1 MNDLRSQYSSLG
13 FNPGYYDLLVMDR
26 NVSLEPD
33 YYFNFNNLDYNKIL
47 NVENLEF
54 SFSQEA
60 TNFTRLAGEG
70 ADPNNFGL
78 GKADFSASFNM
89 LLKVPSTGYVDFGF
103 ANIWDCATL
112 AYKGTG
118 NSATGRLINNNNPV
132 GVGTTFIHVDN
143 IADFAALPTPFS
155 LQFKKFSGTAST
167 ETKTVTSIDKANRRL
182 YFSSGT
188 AYTHVLSNTF
198 VWAKPTNPGT
208 NREPT
213 FSLVSLFQGLMSGC
227 LVNKLTLDIKPGEDI
242 DVNVEL
248 KFTNVDRKYQID
260 AFDNFETL
268 DANISKY
275 KVQRAA
281 NGSEVRINNT
291 SFTAGGF
298 GLTNAY
304 GHPFFQGFVGLGM
317 TSFLVKEMT
326 ITIDNQLEPVYGLH
340 SISDDVHIRRREN
353 LKPYA
358 LVSNG
363 RKIEGVIKYLSPI
376 APWTLAEKL
385 SGPSSINNG
394 GIEVDVGTFKISFT
408 EVVWSGSKA
417 SSPLSDN
424 QTKEIKFSVAT
435 EKLETNP
442 VLNFSSSF

>member
-1 MNDLRSQYSSLG
+1 MNDLRSQFSSLG
-13 FNPGYYDLLVMDR
+13 FNPGYYDLLIMDR
-26 NVSLEPD
+26 NLSLEPD
-33 YYFNFNNLDYNKIL
+33 FNFNFSTLDYNKIL

-54 SFSQEA
+54 TFAQDA
-60 TNFTRLAGEG
+60 TNFSRLAGEG

-103 ANIWDCATL
+103 ANLWDCATL

-118 NSATGRLINNNNPV
+118 NSASGRILNNNNPV
-132 GVGTTFIHVDN
+132 GVGTTFINVDN
-143 IADFAALPTPFS
+143 IADFIGIPTPFT
-155 LQFKKFSGTAST
+155 LAFKKLSGTGST
-167 ETKTVTSIDKANRRL
+167 ENKTVTNVDKANRRL
-182 YFSSGT
+182 FFSSGT
-188 AYTHVLSNTF
+188 AYSHVPNETF
-198 VWAKPTNPGT
+198 VWAKPTNPAT

-213 FSLVSLFQGLMSGC
+213 FSLVSLFQGLLSGC
-227 LVNKLTLDIKPGEDI
+227 LVNKLVIDIKPGEDVDI
-242 DVNVEL
+242 NVDL
-248 KFTNVDRKYQID
+248 KFTNVDRQYQID
-260 AFDNFETL
+260 VYENFSSLTS
-268 DANISKY
+268 NISKY
-275 KVQRAA
+275 KVQRAT

-291 SFTAGGF
+291 SYTAGGF
-298 GLTNAY
+298 GLTNAF
-304 GHPFFQGFVGLGM
+304 GHPFFQGFIGLGV
-317 TSFLVKEMT
+317 TSFLVKEFT

-340 SISDDVHIRRREN
+340 SISNDVHIRRREN

-394 GIEVDVGTFKISFT
+394 GIEVDFGSFKISFP
-408 EVVWSGSKA
+408 EVVWSGSRS

-435 EKLETNP
+435 EKLENNP

>member
-1 MNDLRSQYSSLG
+1 MNDLRSQFSSLG
-13 FNPGYYDLLVMDR
+13 FNPGYYDLLIMDR
-26 NVSLEPD
+26 NVSIEPD
-33 YYFNFNNLDYNKIL
+33 FTFNFSSLDYNKIL

-54 SFSQEA
+54 TFAQDA
-60 TNFTRLAGEG
+60 TNFARLAGEG

-103 ANIWDCATL
+103 ANLWDCATL

-118 NSATGRLINNNNPV
+118 NSASGRILNNNNPV
-132 GVGTTFIHVDN
+132 GIGTTFIQVDN
-143 IADFAALPTPFS
+143 ISDFIGIPTPFTLS
-155 LQFKKFSGTAST
+155 FKKFSGTGST
-167 ETKTVTSIDKANRRL
+167 ENKTVTIVDKLNRRL
-182 YFSSGT
+182 FFSSGT
-188 AYTHVLSNTF
+188 AYSHVPNETF

-213 FSLVSLFQGLMSGC
+213 FSLISLFQGLLSGC
-227 LVNKLTLDIKPGEDI
+227 LVNKLVIDIKPGEDVDI
-242 DVNVEL
+242 NVEL
-248 KFTNVDRKYQID
+248 KFTNVNRQYQINTLQN
-260 AFDNFETL
+260 FDTL
-268 DANISKY
+268 TSNISKY
-275 KVQRAA
+275 KVQRAT

-291 SFTAGGF
+291 SYTAGGF

-304 GHPFFQGFVGLGM
+304 DHPFFQGFVGLGL
-317 TSFLVKEMT
+317 TSFLVKEFT

-340 SISDDVHIRRREN
+340 SISSDVHIRRREN

-358 LVSNG
+358 LISNG
-363 RKIEGVIKYLSPI
+363 RKIEGVIKYSSPI

-394 GIEVDVGTFKISFT
+394 GIEVDFGSFKISFP
-408 EVVWSGSKA
+408 EVVWSGSRS

-435 EKLETNP
+435 EKLVNNP

>member
-1 MNDLRSQYSSLG
+1 MNDLRSQFSSLG

-33 YYFNFNNLDYNKIL
+33 FNFNFATLDYNKIL

-54 SFSQEA
+54 TFSQDA

-103 ANIWDCATL
+103 ANLWDCATL

-118 NSATGRLINNNNPV
+118 NSASGRILNNNNPV
-132 GVGTTFIHVDN
+132 GIGTTFISVDN
-143 IADFAALPTPFS
+143 IADFVGIPTPFT
-155 LQFKKFSGTAST
+155 LAFKKTSGTGST
-167 ETKTVTSIDKANRRL
+167 ENKTVTIVDKANRRL
-182 YFSSGT
+182 FFSSGT
-188 AYTHVLSNTF
+188 AYSHVLSETF
-198 VWAKPTNPGT
+198 VFAKPTNPGT

-213 FSLVSLFQGLMSGC
+213 FSLVSLFQGLLSGC
-227 LVNKLTLDIKPGEDI
+227 LVNKLVIDIKPGEDV
-242 DVNVEL
+242 DVNIDL
-248 KFTNVDRKYQID
+248 KFTNVDRQYQID
-260 AFDNFETL
+260 AYENFSSLTS
-268 DANISKY
+268 NISKY
-275 KVQRAA
+275 KVQRAT

-291 SFTAGGF
+291 SYTAGGF
-298 GLTNAY
+298 GLTNAF
-304 GHPFFQGFVGLGM
+304 GHPFFQGFVGLGI
-317 TSFLVKEMT
+317 TSFLVKEFT
-326 ITIDNQLEPVYGLH
+326 ITIDNQLEPIYGLH
-340 SISDDVHIRRREN
+340 SISNDVHIRRREN

-385 SGPSSINNG
+385 AGPSSINNG
-394 GIEVDVGTFKISFT
+394 GIEVDFGSFKISFP
-408 EVVWSGSKA
+408 EVVWSGSRS

-435 EKLETNP
+435 EKLVNNP